1 MLAQSSRQSPR
12 WVNERHSTWPHSALP
27 SRLWWC
33 LAGIRAIL
41 YFGYGLN
48 VADPLIRQGV
58 MSEAD
63 ERPTSHTVDFIPK
76 GAENFVFLEN
86 QVLDSLVSSVLE
98 LSAEVWTL
106 KRRSLFTEA
115 LLESKGLVT
124 KHDIETYSPS
134 AEETAEWAAQRDRF
148 VRRIYAPFGRKAPL
162 EKPATPDQFL
172 DR

>member
-1 MLAQSSRQSPR
+1 MVAFDPEKKDTIFGWAHRRYFS
-12 WVNERHSTWPHSALP
+12 VAL
-27 SRLWWC
+27 
-33 LAGIRAIL
+33 
-41 YFGYGLN
+41 N
-48 VADPLIRQGV
+48 QQGV

-63 ERPTSHTVDFIPK
+63 ESPTSHTIDYIPK

-115 LLESKGLVT
+115 LLDSKGLVT
-124 KHDIETYSPS
+124 REDIETYSPN
-134 AEETAEWAAQRDRF
+134 AEETAEWAARRDQF
-148 VRRIYAPFGRKAPL
+148 VKRVYAPFARKAPL

>member
-1 MLAQSSRQSPR
+1 
-12 WVNERHSTWPHSALP
+12 
-27 SRLWWC
+27 
-33 LAGIRAIL
+33 
-41 YFGYGLN
+41 
-48 VADPLIRQGV
+48 
-58 MSEAD
+58 MSEA
-63 ERPTSHTVDFIPK
+63 EAGQKSHTVDFIPK
-76 GAENFVFLEN
+76 DAENFVFLEN

-115 LLESKGLVT
+115 LLDAKGVVT

-134 AEETAEWAAQRDRF
+134 AEETAEWAARRDQF
-148 VRRIYAPFGRKAPL
+148 VKRVYAPFGRKAPL

>member
-1 MLAQSSRQSPR
+1 MMSK
-12 WVNERHSTWPHSALP
+12 
-27 SRLWWC
+27 
-33 LAGIRAIL
+33 
-41 YFGYGLN
+41 
-48 VADPLIRQGV
+48 ADDG
-58 MSEAD
+58 SK
-63 ERPTSHTVDFIPK
+63 SHTVDAIPVE
-76 GAENFVFLEN
+76 ADNFVFLEN

-124 KHDIETYSPS
+124 KQDIETYSPS
-134 AEETAEWAAQRDRF
+134 PAETEAWAAQRDRF
-148 VRRIYAPFGRKAPL
+148 VRRIYGAFARKAPL

>member
-1 MLAQSSRQSPR
+1 MSK
-12 WVNERHSTWPHSALP
+12 
-27 SRLWWC
+27 
-33 LAGIRAIL
+33 
-41 YFGYGLN
+41 
-48 VADPLIRQGV
+48 AD
-58 MSEAD
+58 D
-63 ERPTSHTVDFIPK
+63 TSKSHKVDSIPN

-115 LLESKGLVT
+115 LLDSKGLVT
-124 KHDIETYSPS
+124 KADIETYAPSPQ
-134 AEETAEWAAQRDRF
+134 ETAEWAAQRDRF
-148 VRRIYAPFGRKAPL
+148 VRRIYGSFGRKAPL